1 MRELWQD
8 VGQVVIAVGALL
20 LFGWMC
26 VPSNGASADGELID
40 PDDARQVGVIVG
52 LSGGRIGDAMV
63 LKFALERFEKQ
74 HGRKATTRDV
84 GVLVGLMR

>member
-1 MRELWQD
+1 
-8 VGQVVIAVGALL
+8 
-20 LFGWMC
+20 
-26 VPSNGASADGELID
+26 
-40 PDDARQVGVIVG
+40 
-52 LSGGRIGDAMV
+52 MV